1 MTARGTV
8 RAQERPPAA
17 HALLAA
23 ALLAAT
29 ALVRVPTELYRAS
42 ARDFASASRDLLL
55 TILLAGLLVF
65 ALLALAVTLLP
76 ARARK
81 YAGPLL
87 VGLAVYGWIRA
98 GFFPGPSVNLD
109 GSRLTVDLSTGLA
122 GVLAPVLG
130 GVFLAWLGTRQ
141 RRVVTTLLAALL
153 AGALVQWLGN
163 AISTWRS
170 AAPASREAVVSTLEW
185 SRSGNVLILVL
196 DSLQSDVFE
205 DVLEAEPLLRER
217 LDGFRYYR
225 LASSSGPT
233 TYLSL
238 PTIHSGT
245 SFKPGESVAEFYHAS
260 VNEGSVLNRFAAA
273 GYRTS
278 YALAIGGC
286 PKAVASCLG
295 TIDLAR
301 SRVEVAVQEAS
312 RLLDLGVYRILPD
325 RLREAILRN
334 GRGPVV
340 MMTGRAHLLDHVL
353 VEAAALGR
361 LASTST
367 VTDSPPAAK
376 MIHSTITHLPA
387 VLQPDCSPG
396 ERRHDREGARLQAQ
410 CAFRQITALL
420 ERLQAGGAYDVS
432 NIVVLADHGYG
443 MESRFVV
450 GTEDPN
456 FQRMVGA
463 FNPVV
468 LVKPAM
474 ARGPLT
480 TSDAPIELADVA
492 RALCAGAV
500 CSPAAGL
507 RRLDA
512 VDPGRTR
519 NAFWY
524 TWKNEYWSLQHIPG
538 IQRYW
543 IRGDLT
549 SIKSWSREAAAYA
562 PGTVIE
568 FRRGGNLGRYVGFGW
583 GHRQR
588 THTWMVDAQATVWLR
603 GRFEPG
609 RDYLLVVEAQPGDAS
624 PRAPKRV
631 AVEVNSMEVGE
642 VATTD
647 PTPSFE
653 TYRFLVPSND
663 LSRFPNTLICFSAKA
678 RPNANGDPSEARLA
692 VKTVEF
698 RPLP

>member
-1 MTARGTV
+1 MTARDTV
-8 RAQERPPAA
+8 PGGKRPPTT

-23 ALLAAT
+23 ALLATT

-42 ARDFASASRDLLL
+42 AQDFASASRDLLL
-55 TILLAGLLVF
+55 AVFAAGLLLFV
-65 ALLALAVTLLP
+65 LVALAVALVP
-76 ARARK
+76 AGWRR

-87 VGLAVYGWIRA
+87 VGLAAYGWIRS

-109 GSRLTVDLSTGLA
+109 GSRLTADLSTGLA
-122 GVLAPVLG
+122 GLLVPLVG
-130 GVFLAWLGTRQ
+130 GVLLAWLGKRQ
-141 RRVVTTLLAALL
+141 QRVVTTLLAVLL
-153 AGALVQWLGN
+153 AGSLVQSLGN
-163 AISTWRS
+163 TISAWQSTP
-170 AAPASREAVVSTLEW
+170 PASREAVVSTLEW
-185 SRSGNVLILVL
+185 SRKGNVLILVL

-205 DVLEAEPLLRER
+205 DVLDAEPRLRDE

-225 LASSSGPT
+225 LASSNGPT

-238 PTIHSGT
+238 PTIHGGT
-245 SFKPGESVAEFYHAS
+245 PYEPGQPVAEFFHAA

-278 YALAIGGC
+278 YTLGLGGC

-301 SRVEVAVQEAS
+301 SRVEGAVQEAAP
-312 RLLDLGVYRILPD
+312 LLDLGVYRVLPD
-325 RLREAILRN
+325 RLREAVLRN
-334 GRGPVV
+334 GRGPLA
-340 MMTGRAHLLDHVL
+340 MMTGRAHLADRVM

-361 LASTST
+361 LASAST
-367 VTDSPPAAK
+367 VTDSPPTAK

-410 CAFRQITALL
+410 CAFSRIVALL
-420 ERLQAGGAYDVS
+420 QRLRAGGAYDVS
-432 NIVVLADHGYG
+432 DIAIVADHGYG
-443 MESRFVV
+443 FESRFAVASQ
-450 GTEDPN
+450 DPK
-456 FQRMVGA
+456 FRRMVGA

-480 TSDAPIELADVA
+480 TSDAPIELPDVP

-500 CSPAAGL
+500 CSPAEGL

-512 VDPGRTR
+512 ADPGRTR
-519 NAFWY
+519 PAFWY
-524 TWKNEYWSLQHIPG
+524 TWNHRYWTLSQIPG
-538 IQRYW
+538 LTRYS
-543 IRGDLT
+543 IRGDLPRVG
-549 SIKSWSREAAAYA
+549 SWSREAVAYT

-568 FRRGGNLGRYVGFGW
+568 FRRGGNLGPYVGFGW
-583 GHRQR
+583 GRRQP
-588 THTWMVDAQATVWLR
+588 THTWMADAQATLWLR

-609 RDYLLVVEAQPGDAS
+609 RDYLLVLEAQPGGAS
-624 PRAPKRV
+624 PAAPKRV
-631 AVEVNSMEVGE
+631 AVAVNGVAVGE

-647 PTPSFE
+647 PAPSFE
-653 TYRFLVPSND
+653 SYRFTIPANV
-663 LSRFPNTLICFSAKA
+663 LSRSPETLICFSAKA
-678 RPNANGDPSEARLA
+678 PPNADRDPSPAGLA
-692 VKTVEF
+692 VKTVEL